1 MVYRI
6 DLCKW
11 FPGNAEQPLL
21 PFDANGDGY
30 LDSGD
35 GNWQMDAETYPQGT
49 ISLPQGTVFGEK
61 FWISVAMTQDDV
73 ASGTPTFQMQ
83 LLDAAGAVVTHWDV
97 ALRDFEGTDRDRT
110 LVSLPNGPEGRTLVT
125 HVENLDTETCF
136 SIVRNRLYTMGE
148 KSQSQ
153 SYGEDVPVDL
163 GAAGVL
169 VLNANHQ
176 WQIQNSI
183 IFN

>member
-30 LDSGD
+30 LDDGD
-35 GNWQMDAETYPQGT
+35 DNWQMDAETYPQGT

-61 FWISVAMTQDDV
+61 FWISVAMTHDDV
-73 ASGTPTFQMQ
+73 VSGTPTFQMQ

-97 ALRDFEGTDRDRT
+97 ALRDFEGTDQNRT
-110 LVSLPNGPEGRTLVT
+110 LVSLPDGPEGRTLVT

-163 GAAGVL
+163 SAAGVL

>member
-1 MVYRI
+1 MTMWCRAPRPSRCSCSMPQAR
-6 DLCKW
+6 L
-11 FPGNAEQPLL
+11 PG
-21 PFDANGDGY
+21 
-30 LDSGD
+30 
-35 GNWQMDAETYPQGT
+35 T
-49 ISLPQGTVFGEK
+49 
-61 FWISVAMTQDDV
+61 
-73 ASGTPTFQMQ
+73 
-83 LLDAAGAVVTHWDV
+83 WDV
-97 ALRDFEGTDRDRT
+97 ALRDFEGTDRNRT
-110 LVSLPNGPEGRTLVT
+110 LVSLPDGPEGRTLVT

-163 GAAGVL
+163 SAAGVL